1 MDFILPLVLH
11 YKLIKS
17 NSKINLNFYKKFTT
31 NILKKSNIYFLF
43 SLANVVFW
51 NLVFPIIIKSLYLIK

>member
-1 MDFILPLVLH
+1 MDFILPPVLH

-31 NILKKSNIYFLF
+31 NILKKKQYLF
-43 SLANVVFW
+43 F
-51 NLVFPIIIKSLYLIK
+51 I